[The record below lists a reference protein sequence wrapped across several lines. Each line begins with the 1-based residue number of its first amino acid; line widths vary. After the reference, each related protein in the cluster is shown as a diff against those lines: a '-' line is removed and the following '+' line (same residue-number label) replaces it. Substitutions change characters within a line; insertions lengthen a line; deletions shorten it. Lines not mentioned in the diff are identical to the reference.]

1 MIGPLVNSAGIIAG
15 SILGA
20 VGGKNLSPEFR
31 VKINCVFGCIALGIG
46 AFMTAKGH
54 ALPPVIMALLFGA
67 IFGELVRLEAGV
79 MRLAFKAVGIFQ
91 RKGTVRAGALPQKAF
106 RDQFAVVTVLFC
118 VSSLGVMGPMQEGIS
133 GDFSLLL
140 VKTLLDFFTA
150 MVFAANIGGVI
161 GVLAVP
167 QCCVQTSILLL
178 STTVVPMISPAMLAD
193 FSACGGIIMLGT
205 GLRQLGLVEI
215 PVLGMLPGL
224 LLVMPASAL
233 WTRLVGA

>member
-1 MIGPLVNSAGIIAG
+1 MVGPLINSAGIIAG
-15 SILGA
+15 SFLGA

-31 VKINCVFGCIALGIG
+31 TKLNCVFGCIALGIG
-46 AFMTAKGH
+46 AFMTSKGH
-54 ALPPVIMALLFGA
+54 ALPPVIVALLFGA
-67 IFGELVRLEAGV
+67 ILGEIFRLEAGV
-79 MRLAFKAVGIFQ
+79 MRLAFRAVGLFQ
-91 RKGTVRAGALPQKAF
+91 RKQKDGAVLGQKVF

-133 GDFSLLL
+133 GDPSLLL
-140 VKTLLDFFTA
+140 VKALLDFFTS

-161 GVLAVP
+161 GLLALP
-167 QCCVQTSILLL
+167 QCLIQMTILLL
-178 STTVVPMISPAMLAD
+178 ATSVVPMISPAMLAD
-193 FSACGGIIMLGT
+193 FSACGGIVMLGT

-233 WTRLVGA
+233 WARLVGA